1 MFTTDA
7 QTIADLGVFGKG
19 AQDSV
24 YNLFNGTRTRGGAQ
38 VLEELFNN
46 PLSSAEAINTRS
58 GIIEYFAKHTIR
70 FSFEPEW
77 FDSIEQYLMERDER
91 TRVPAGQQSLGQKVS
106 SLVATDALFRNIR
119 NGVAAAIVLLQELKS
134 FVNQAAVI
142 GCVAYAGEREA
153 ILNLLSHKAF
163 NLIWE
168 QPRTNK
174 LSNEQLS
181 GYDAILRFSHYQEL
195 IKLLRYI
202 YYLDVYITAGK
213 VGREK
218 GFAFPRAISSNTCQV
233 SINGF
238 YHPLLK
244 NAVPNE
250 LEITPAGNVIFL
262 TGANMAGKSTL
273 MKSFGINMY
282 LAHMGFPLAAK
293 ELTFSV
299 LDGIY
304 TTINLPDNLGMGISH
319 FYAEVLR
326 LKKIAKEL
334 SQSKK
339 LLVIFDELF
348 RGTNVKDAYEGTV
361 AVTKAFARK
370 HQAVFL
376 LSTHI
381 TEAGDVL
388 KKECP
393 NVQFKYLPTR
403 MEETRPVYTYKLE
416 PGITADRHGMIIIN
430 NERILEILKEGK
442 VKLLCVLQSINK
454 Q

>member
-24 YNLFNGTRTRGGAQ
+24 YRLYNVTRTRGGAQ

-46 PLSSAEAINTRS
+46 PLNSADKINIRS
-58 GIIEYFAKHTIR
+58 GIIQYFAEHAIS
-70 FSFEPEW
+70 FSFEPEL
-77 FDSIEQYLMERDER
+77 FDSIEQYLIERDER
-91 TRVPAGQQSLGQKVS
+91 TRLTTGQQNLGQKIS
-106 SLVATDALFRNIR
+106 SLVSTDASFKNIR
-119 NGVAAAIVLLQELKS
+119 NGVGAAIVLLQELQS
-134 FVNQAAVI
+134 FVNNAAVI
-142 GCVAYAGEREA
+142 GCLAYAGERQA
-153 ILNLLSHKAF
+153 IQDLLSHDAF
-163 NLIWE
+163 VSILK
-168 QPRTNK
+168 QPNNNK
-174 LSNEQLS
+174 LPQEQLS
-181 GYDAILRFSHYQEL
+181 AFDNILRFSHYREL
-195 IKLLRYI
+195 SKLLQHI
-202 YYLDVYITAGK
+202 YYLDVYIMAGK

-218 GFAFPRAISSNTCQV
+218 GFTFPKAINSSTCLL

-244 NAVPNE
+244 NAVPND

-293 ELTFSV
+293 DLSFSV
-299 LDGIY
+299 MDGIY

-334 SQSKK
+334 SHSKK

-348 RGTNVKDAYEGTV
+348 RGTNVKDAYEGTI
-361 AVTKAFARK
+361 AVTRAFARK
-370 HQAVFL
+370 HSSVFV

-381 TEAGDVL
+381 TEAGEVI
-388 KKECP
+388 KKDCQ
-393 NVQFKYLPTR
+393 NVVFKYLPTH
-403 MEETRPVYTYKLE
+403 MNETKPVYTYKLE
-416 PGITADRHGMIIIN
+416 PGITDDRHGMIIIN

-442 VKLLCVLQSINK
+442 VKLL
-454 Q
+454 